1 MRSTNF
7 LFAALAAVLLAGCGS
22 AGEGEGGAAAQL
34 LEPSRIASLLS
45 PEAKAAV
52 ESYKNDVS
60 GGLAAYKA
68 QYGHLPQ
75 SLTEIPEA
83 AAVRETAVN
92 LVADGLAEQVPF
104 ASRETLEKAA
114 TAFVAAGER
123 QILDRLKAQDAP
135 KP

>member
-1 MRSTNF
+1 
-7 LFAALAAVLLAGCGS
+7 LLD
-22 AGEGEGGAAAQL
+22 
-34 LEPSRIASLLS
+34 PSRIASLLS

-60 GGLAAYKA
+60 GGIAAYKA

-75 SLTEIPEA
+75 SLTEIPET

-104 ASRETLEKAA
+104 ASRETLQKAA